1 MESKRPAEEDTD
13 DASVKV
19 ARAGSYSDAA
29 DVTEVSTT
37 GEEGRRASSKW
48 DIVPEETEAGGGDA
62 AAAGVV
68 PPTNA
73 LEPLHTLQPLQTLQ
87 TLQTL
92 QPLDTPIDAS
102 SAKLAT
108 IEALLS
114 ANPELVNGPTLPS
127 GQLPDLE
134 GVDLSIK
141 MSCHTDVV
149 FALLSHEGTTL
160 KTIRETAKCHIR
172 LLPPT
177 PTDPHIRY
185 VLLAGSSDE
194 VCGAIGLVLAEI
206 HKSCQDSPA
215 VCTPDKIQG
224 ELMMCYVMRMLVP
237 SIACGSIIG
246 KGGSVI
252 LGIRQ
257 KSSATVKIE
266 DALTPESNERPLVV
280 TGPIERVH
288 VALLDIVP
296 IVASFNAQMKAK
308 GMTAGGGMPGG
319 GIGAATKP
327 GGGGQHTP
335 GYNHPV
341 PALLAGKII
350 GPGGSSIRQ
359 IREATGA
366 RVKVNDEVNQ
376 VTQERMMTIWGDEA
390 QVQQVLQMVNEIIA
404 RPDTGRPPRPP
415 RDVSA
420 EHQKGQQVQQQP
432 VMGGMGYNYGYPGG
446 APGAYDPAA
455 AAAMM
460 GYPQAPWGQPQGA
473 PFNPAAYGM
482 PYGYPP
488 QASYNP
494 YDPNAAAAA
503 AAAFAAA
510 GFDPSQYA
518 AQQAP
523 PPPAGGP
530 APGAM

>member
-1 MESKRPAEEDTD
+1 
-13 DASVKV
+13 
-19 ARAGSYSDAA
+19 
-29 DVTEVSTT
+29 
-37 GEEGRRASSKW
+37 
-48 DIVPEETEAGGGDA
+48 
-62 AAAGVV
+62 
-68 PPTNA
+68 
-73 LEPLHTLQPLQTLQ
+73 
-87 TLQTL
+87 
-92 QPLDTPIDAS
+92 
-102 SAKLAT
+102 
-108 IEALLS
+108 
-114 ANPELVNGPTLPS
+114 
-127 GQLPDLE
+127 
-134 GVDLSIK
+134 
-141 MSCHTDVV
+141 
-149 FALLSHEGTTL
+149 
-160 KTIRETAKCHIR
+160 
-172 LLPPT
+172 
-177 PTDPHIRY
+177 
-185 VLLAGSSDE
+185 
-194 VCGAIGLVLAEI
+194 
-206 HKSCQDSPA
+206 
-215 VCTPDKIQG
+215 
-224 ELMMCYVMRMLVP
+224 MLVP

-327 GGGGQHTP
+327 GS
-335 GYNHPV
+335 
-341 PALLAGKII
+341 
-350 GPGGSSIRQ
+350 GGSSIRQ

-494 YDPNAAAAA
+494 YDPNAA
-503 AAAFAAA
+503 
-510 GFDPSQYA
+510 
-518 AQQAP
+518 
-523 PPPAGGP
+523 
-530 APGAM
+530 